1 MTPNSHA
8 ISDACYSRIP
18 EILCLVSL
26 YGTITLF
33 GRAFQPHFE
42 FSSEEISGS
51 TTPHL
56 RTISD
61 ADSVCPLP
69 LSIAFTHGISID
81 FSSCGY

>member
-26 YGTITLF
+26 YGTITLS

-42 FSSEEISGS
+42 FISEEVTESA
-51 TTPHL
+51 TPHL
-56 RTISD
+56 HTITD
-61 ADSVCPLP
+61 TDSVCPLP
-69 LSIAFTHGISID
+69 LSIAFTHGISFD